1 MEALGP
7 LDAGGLLAPLH
18 AELMACLHA
27 LSPQDWEK
35 PTVAPAWR
43 VRDVAAHL
51 LDGML
56 RRLSAGRDGHLP
68 APDRPIAGYGDLVKL
83 LNDLNA
89 SWVAVA
95 RRFSP
100 RVLTELL
107 AVTGP
112 AAAEHLASLP
122 PHGPAIFAVSWAGE
136 ERSEAW
142 MDVGREYTE
151 WWHHQM
157 QIRDAVKAPPRL
169 LENRWFSPLLELSL
183 FVLPHS
189 YRALEAPAGST
200 LVLRVGSAAY
210 SLVRGDGAWRVFR
223 GAPTGATTTV
233 RMDADAAWRLLYN
246 ALPPEAAASRLS
258 IAGDASLAAP
268 LLRARSVMV

>member
-1 MEALGP
+1 MDALGP
-7 LDAGGLLAPLH
+7 LDTSGLLAPLH
-18 AELMACLHA
+18 AELMACFHA
-27 LSPQDWEK
+27 LSSADWEK
-35 PTVAPAWR
+35 PTVAGAWR

-56 RRLSAGRDGHLP
+56 RRLSAGRDAYLP
-68 APDRPIAGYGDLVKL
+68 APDRPIAGYDDLVKL

-100 RVLTELL
+100 RVLTDLL

-112 AAAEHLASLP
+112 AAAAHLASLP

-136 ERSEAW
+136 EKSLAW

-157 QIRDAVKAPPRL
+157 QIRDAAGAPPVL
-169 LENRWFSPLLELSL
+169 LEERWFRPLLELSL

-200 LVLRVGSAAY
+200 LVLEVGGTAY
-210 SLVRGDGAWRVFR
+210 SLVGGESAWKLGR
-223 GAPTGATTTV
+223 GAEPDARTTI
-233 RMDADAAWRLLYN
+233 RMDADTAWRLLYN
-246 ALPPEAAASRLS
+246 ALPPDAAASRLS
-258 IAGDASLAAP
+258 ITGDAALAAP
-268 LLRARSVMV
+268 LLRSRSVMV

>member
-1 MEALGP
+1 VEAHGP
-7 LDAGGLLAPLH
+7 VYVSELLAPLH
-18 AELMACLHA
+18 AELMGCLDA
-27 LSPQDWEK
+27 LTPEDWER
-35 PTVAPAWR
+35 PTVAAAWK

-68 APDRPIAGYGDLVKL
+68 PPDRDIAGYGDLVKF

-95 RRFSP
+95 KRFSP
-100 RVLTELL
+100 RVLGDLL

-136 ERSEAW
+136 ETSEAW

-157 QIRDAVKAPPRL
+157 QIRDAVSAPPVL
-169 LENRWFSPLLELSL
+169 LEERWFRPLLELSL

-189 YRALEAPAGST
+189 YRALEAPSGAA
-200 LVLRVGSAAY
+200 LVLDVGGAAY
-210 SLVRGDGAWRVFR
+210 SLVRGDGGWAVQR
-223 GAPTGATTTV
+223 GEASGT
-233 RMDADAAWRLLYN
+233 AWRLLYN
-246 ALPPEAAASRLS
+246 ALTPEASASRVA
-258 IAGDASLAAP
+258 IDGDPSLAAP